1 MDFTATSLKD
11 AITDKL
17 TKYYATTYNNAT
29 PLIMY
34 KAVALVLR
42 DILLKKKQEFN
53 QSVRK
58 MGSKRVYYLC
68 MEFLIGRSLKNNL
81 YNLGLTKVVQEA
93 ISDTG
98 ITLDQLYDM
107 EADAGL
113 GNGGL
118 GRLAACF
125 MDSLASGNYPAMG
138 FSIRY
143 DYGFF
148 KQKIVDNQQVEL
160 PDMWLDTGEVWMM
173 PRSDKS
179 FVVKLG
185 GTLEERWDEKGL
197 HVERKRASL
206 VASNRRKRLRHEIVH
221 PGRLYECYAR
231 RIGSRNY
238 LQSALSFRRALCR
251 QTTSSV
257 TTVLSGQCKLAVDN
271 KRPLKGISY
280 A

>member
-1 MDFTATSLKD
+1 
-11 AITDKL
+11 
-17 TKYYATTYNNAT
+17 
-29 PLIMY
+29 
-34 KAVALVLR
+34 
-42 DILLKKKQEFN
+42 
-53 QSVRK
+53 
-58 MGSKRVYYLC
+58 

-179 FVVKLG
+179 FVVNWAERSKNV
-185 GTLEERWDEKGL
+185 GTKK
-197 HVERKRASL
+197 VCTSSRKTPRSL
-206 VASNRRKRLRHEIVH
+206 KPS
-221 PGRLYECYAR
+221 P
-231 RIGSRNY
+231 
-238 LQSALSFRRALCR
+238 
-251 QTTSSV
+251 TTSW
-257 TTVLSGQCKLAVDN
+257 
-271 KRPLKGISY
+271 
-280 A
+280 